1 MDTLQVQG
9 RVRLE
14 DLPED
19 TAWPKH
25 EIIDGSLLVTP
36 WAGTIHQ
43 AVVGDVYFALRSAA
57 PGTVTV
63 YPGANVRHTRDGESD
78 LLIPDVV
85 VSAAGSG
92 DGTYLDSSDVLL
104 TVEVISPSTRLTD
117 TVTKR
122 AVYAEWGVPAYL
134 IIDPVTRTSV
144 WHGNMA
150 GIEWAV
156 DAVEVILPSA

>member
-9 RVRLE
+9 RVRVE

-36 WAGTIHQ
+36 WAGTTHQ
-43 AVVGDVYFALRSAA
+43 AVVGDAYFALRSAA
-57 PGTVTV
+57 PDTVTV
-63 YPGANVRHTRDGESD
+63 YPGANVRHTVAGESD

-85 VSAAGSG
+85 IAKAGAG
-92 DGTYLDSSDVLL
+92 GGTYLESGEVVLA
-104 TVEVISPSTRLTD
+104 VEVISPSTRLTD

-122 AVYAEWGVPAYL
+122 AVYAEWGIPVYVV
-134 IIDPVTRTSV
+134 IDPVARTSV
-144 WHGNMA
+144 WHGDLTDV
-150 GIEWAV
+150 EWAK
-156 DAVEVILPSA
+156 DALSAVLPPA

>member
-9 RVRLE
+9 RVRVE

-36 WAGTIHQ
+36 WAGTTHQ

-63 YPGANVRHTRDGESD
+63 YPGANVRHTVQGESD

-85 VSAAGSG
+85 VAGADAG
-92 DGTYLDSSDVLL
+92 GGTYLDSVEVVLV
-104 TVEVISPSTRLTD
+104 VEVISPSTRLTD

-122 AVYAEWGVPAYL
+122 AVYAEWGIPVYVV
-134 IIDPVTRTSV
+134 IDPVTRTSS
-144 WHGNMA
+144 WHGDLA
-150 GIEWAV
+150 GVQWAREALDV
-156 DAVEVILPSA
+156 VLPPA

>member
-19 TAWPKH
+19 TTWPRH
-25 EIIDGSLLVTP
+25 EVIDGSLLVTP
-36 WAGTIHQ
+36 WAGTTHQ
-43 AVVGDVYFALRSAA
+43 AVVGDAYFALRSAA
-57 PGTVTV
+57 PQTVTV

-85 VSAAGSG
+85 VAAAAAGG
-92 DGTYLDSSDVLL
+92 GTYLDSGDVLL
-104 TVEVISPSTRLTD
+104 AVEVVSPSTRLTD

-122 AVYAEWGVPAYL
+122 AVYAEWGIPLHVVV
-134 IIDPVTRTSV
+134 DPVTRTST
-144 WHGNMA
+144 WHGDPGTA
-150 GIEWAV
+150 GWAA
-156 DAVEVILPSA
+156 DALGAILPPA

>member
-36 WAGTIHQ
+36 WAGTTHQ
-43 AVVGDVYFALRSAA
+43 AVVGDAYFALRSAA
-57 PGTVTV
+57 PETVTV
-63 YPGANVRHTRDGESD
+63 YPGANVRHTREGESD

-85 VSAAGSG
+85 VASAGAGG
-92 DGTYLDSSDVLL
+92 GTYLESGEVLL
-104 TVEVISPSTRLTD
+104 AVEVISPSTRLMD

-122 AVYAEWGVPAYL
+122 AVYAEWGIPAYL
-134 IIDPVTRTSV
+134 VIDPEARTSV
-144 WHGNMA
+144 WHGDLT
-150 GIEWAV
+150 GVGWAKEALS
-156 DAVEVILPSA
+156 AVLPPA